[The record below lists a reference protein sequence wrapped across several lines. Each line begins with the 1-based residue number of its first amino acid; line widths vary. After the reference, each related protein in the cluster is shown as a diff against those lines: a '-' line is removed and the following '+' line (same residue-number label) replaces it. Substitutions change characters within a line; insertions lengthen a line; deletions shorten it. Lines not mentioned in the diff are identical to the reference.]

1 MLNLSIFS
9 SRELILSASSRIIED
24 IDALRKQGL
33 ASLAFFYHDFREI
46 QKTDLRGLL
55 SSVLFQ
61 LCGQSDSYCD
71 ILSDLNLTR
80 RDVAQIVNDE
90 LVRCLKNVLD
100 DPGQAPVFLIF
111 DALDECPNAS
121 AISSPRKEVL
131 TLVKELIDA
140 KLPNLRI
147 CVISRLETD
156 IKAALQPLT
165 FRFISLHE
173 ASGQMQDI
181 ENYIR
186 SVVNTSGEMRKW
198 QREHRELVIDVLAR
212 NVDGS

>member
-1 MLNLSIFS
+1 MLSLSIFS

-24 IDALRKQGL
+24 IDAMRKQGL

-61 LCGQSDSYCD
+61 LCSQSDSYCD
-71 ILSDLNLTR
+71 ILSDFYLTH

-90 LVRCLKNVLD
+90 LVRCLKDVLEV
-100 DPGQAPVFLIF
+100 PEQAPVFLII
-111 DALDECPNAS
+111 DALDECPNVS
-121 AISSPRKEVL
+121 ALSSPRKEVL
-131 TLVKELIDA
+131 TLVTELIVT

-147 CVISRLETD
+147 CVISRLETE
-156 IKAALQPLT
+156 IKAALEPLT
-165 FRFISLHE
+165 FRSISLHE

-198 QREHRELVIDVLAR
+198 QRKHRELVIDVLVR
-212 NVDGS
+212 KVDGS

>member
-1 MLNLSIFS
+1 M
-9 SRELILSASSRIIED
+9 
-24 IDALRKQGL
+24 RKQGL

-46 QKTDLRGLL
+46 QKTDLHGLL

-61 LCGQSDSYCD
+61 LCSQSDSYCD
-71 ILSDLNLTR
+71 ILSDFYLTH

-90 LVRCLKNVLD
+90 LVRCLKDVLEV
-100 DPGQAPVFLIF
+100 PEQAPVFLII
-111 DALDECPNAS
+111 DALDECPNVS
-121 AISSPRKEVL
+121 ALSSPRKEVL
-131 TLVKELIDA
+131 TLVTELIVT

-147 CVISRLETD
+147 CVISRLETE
-156 IKAALQPLT
+156 IKAALEPLT
-165 FRFISLHE
+165 FRSISLHE

-198 QREHRELVIDVLAR
+198 QRKHRELVIDVLVR
-212 NVDGS
+212 KVDGS

>member
-156 IKAALQPLT
+156 IKAALEPLT
-165 FRFISLHE
+165 FRSISLHE
-173 ASGQMQDI
+173 ASGKMQDI

-212 NVDGS
+212 KVDGS